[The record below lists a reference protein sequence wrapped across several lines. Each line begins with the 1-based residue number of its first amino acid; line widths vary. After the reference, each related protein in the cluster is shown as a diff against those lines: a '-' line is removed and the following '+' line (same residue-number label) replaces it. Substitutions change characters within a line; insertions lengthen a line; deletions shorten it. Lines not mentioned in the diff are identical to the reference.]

1 MGGMEQQPVIP
12 PPPPDGDRC
21 YRHPDVAT
29 GVHCT
34 RCGRAICTDC
44 MIAAPVGHQC
54 PSCVAEARRD
64 YRRGPGR
71 RVAVANAKAVSVANV
86 ILALMG
92 IGYLLEVIS
101 GGAGSLMSG
110 PNLLD
115 LVRLGAS
122 VGLARLPSGEVV
134 GIATGEQWRM
144 VTAIFLHGGIL
155 HLLMNAYAL
164 WIFGPV
170 VERELGRARFLLIF
184 LATGLF
190 ASAASYAF
198 ASQPVDQPVQVSV
211 GASGAIFGVVGA
223 FVSYNYRHRELAV
236 AAARL
241 RGLVPFL
248 ILNVILTFSFPL
260 IDWRAHVGG
269 FAAGL
274 VAGVVAEGW
283 GRRSARTTIAVAG
296 FAALA
301 LGALALAAW
310 RTAQYRADLPGLF

>member
-1 MGGMEQQPVIP
+1 MEHQPVIP
-12 PPPPDGDRC
+12 PPPPVGDHC

-34 RCGRAICTDC
+34 RCSRPICTDC

-54 PSCVAEARRD
+54 PTCVSEARRE

-71 RVAVANAKAVSVANV
+71 RVAVANAKATSVV
-86 ILALMG
+86 MVLLVLMG
-92 IGYLLEVIS
+92 IGYALEVLA
-101 GGAGSLMSG
+101 GGAGALLRG
-110 PNLLD
+110 PNTID

-122 VGLARLPSGEVV
+122 IGLAQLPGGEVV
-134 GIATGEQWRM
+134 GIAAGQEWRM
-144 VTAIFLHGGIL
+144 ITAVFLHGGIL

-170 VERELGRARFLLIF
+170 VEAELGRARLLAIF
-184 LATGLF
+184 LVTGLF

-198 ASQPVDQPVQVSV
+198 ADDPFQVGV

-248 ILNVILTFSFPL
+248 VLNVILSFGFPL

-269 FAAGL
+269 FIAGL
-274 VAGVVAEGW
+274 VAGVAAEGW
-283 GRRSARTTIAVAG
+283 GNRSTRIAIAVAG
-296 FAALA
+296 FAGLTVAS
-301 LGALALAAW
+301 LALAAW
-310 RTAQYRADLPGLF
+310 RTASYRADFPQLF

>member
-1 MGGMEQQPVIP
+1 MDDMEQQPVIP
-12 PPPPDGDRC
+12 PPPPGGDHC

-34 RCGRAICTDC
+34 RCGRPICTEC

-54 PSCVAEARRD
+54 PTCVAEARRE
-64 YRRGPGR
+64 YRQGPGR
-71 RVAVANAKAVSVANV
+71 RVAVANAKAISVTSV
-86 ILALMG
+86 LLALMG
-92 IGYLLEVIS
+92 IGYVLEVVA
-101 GGAGSLMSG
+101 GGVGSLVSG
-110 PNLLD
+110 PATTH

-122 VGLARLPSGEVV
+122 VGLAQLPSGDLV
-134 GIATGEQWRM
+134 GIATGQGWRM

-155 HLLMNAYAL
+155 HLLMTAYAL

-170 VERELGRARFLLIF
+170 VERELGRVRFLAIF
-184 LATGLF
+184 LTTGLF

-198 ASQPVDQPVQVSV
+198 ANVPAQVSV

-248 ILNVILTFSFPL
+248 LLNVVLTFSFPL

-269 FAAGL
+269 FVAGL

-283 GRRSARTTIAVAG
+283 GQRSSRVAIAVAG
-296 FAALA
+296 FAALTV
-301 LGALALAAW
+301 GALALAAW
-310 RTAQYRADLPGLF
+310 RTAQYRSDFPGLF

>member
-1 MGGMEQQPVIP
+1 MEQQPVIP
-12 PPPPDGDRC
+12 PPPPGDERC
-21 YRHPDVAT
+21 YRHPGVAT

-34 RCGRAICTDC
+34 RCGRPICTEC

-54 PSCVAEARRD
+54 PTCVGEARSE
-64 YRRGPGR
+64 YRKGPGR
-71 RVAVANAKAVSVANV
+71 RVAIANAKATNVTSV

-92 IGYLLEVIS
+92 IGYVLEVVA

-110 PNLLD
+110 PTTLD

-122 VGLARLPSGEVV
+122 VGLAQLPSGDVV
-134 GIATGEQWRM
+134 GIATGQEWRM

-155 HLLMNAYAL
+155 HLLMNGYAL

-170 VERELGRARFLLIF
+170 VERELGRSRFLFIF
-184 LATGLF
+184 VTTGLF

-198 ASQPVDQPVQVSV
+198 ASEPAQVGV

-223 FVSYNYRHRELAV
+223 FVAYNYRHRELAL

-269 FAAGL
+269 FVAGL

-283 GRRSARTTIAVAG
+283 GRRSARTAIVVAG
-296 FAALA
+296 FVALA
-301 LGALALAAW
+301 IAALALAAW
-310 RTAQYRADLPGLF
+310 RTAQYRADFPSLF

>member
-1 MGGMEQQPVIP
+1 MEHQPVIP
-12 PPPPDGDRC
+12 PPPPLGDRC

-34 RCGRAICTDC
+34 RCSRPICTDC

-54 PSCVAEARRD
+54 PTCVAEARRE
-64 YRRGPGR
+64 YRKGPGR
-71 RVAVANAKAVSVANV
+71 RVAVANARATSVV
-86 ILALMG
+86 TLLLALMG
-92 IGYLLEVIS
+92 IGYALEVLT
-101 GGAGSLMSG
+101 GGAGALLSG
-110 PNLLD
+110 PNTID

-122 VGLARLPSGEVV
+122 IGLARFPDGEVV
-134 GIATGEQWRM
+134 GIAAGQEWRM
-144 VTAIFLHGGIL
+144 VTAVFLHGGIL

-170 VERELGRARFLLIF
+170 VEAELGRAKLLAIF
-184 LATGLF
+184 LVTGLF

-198 ASQPVDQPVQVSV
+198 TDNPFQVGV

-223 FVSYNYRHRELAV
+223 FVSYNYRHRELAI

-248 ILNVILTFSFPL
+248 VLNVVLSFGFPL

-269 FAAGL
+269 FVAGL
-274 VAGVVAEGW
+274 VAGVAAEGW
-283 GRRSARTTIAVAG
+283 GRRTTRIVVAVGG
-296 FAALA
+296 FVGLA
-301 LGALALAAW
+301 VVSLALAAW
-310 RTAQYRADLPGLF
+310 RTASYRADFPQLF

>member
-1 MGGMEQQPVIP
+1 MDGMEQQPVIP
-12 PPPPDGDRC
+12 PPPPGGDRC
-21 YRHPDVAT
+21 YRHPEVAT

-34 RCGRAICTDC
+34 RCGRPICPEC

-54 PSCVAEARRD
+54 PTCVAEAKRE
-64 YRRGPGR
+64 YRQGPGR
-71 RVAVANAKAVSVANV
+71 RVAIANAKAISVTTV
-86 ILALMG
+86 LLALMG
-92 IGYLLEVIS
+92 VGYVLEVVA
-101 GGAGSLMSG
+101 GGAGSLVGG
-110 PNLLD
+110 PGTVH

-122 VGLARLPSGEVV
+122 VGLAQVPGGELV
-134 GIATGEQWRM
+134 GIATGQEWRM

-170 VERELGRARFLLIF
+170 VERELGRVRFLAIF
-184 LATGLF
+184 LTTGLF
-190 ASAASYAF
+190 ASAATYAF
-198 ASQPVDQPVQVSV
+198 ANVPAQVSV

-248 ILNVILTFSFPL
+248 LLNVVLTFSFPL

-269 FAAGL
+269 FVAGL

-283 GRRSARTTIAVAG
+283 GQRSSRVAIAVAG
-296 FAALA
+296 FAALTV
-301 LGALALAAW
+301 GALALAAW
-310 RTAQYRADLPGLF
+310 RTAQYRSDFPGLF

>member
-1 MGGMEQQPVIP
+1 MDDMDGMDERPVM
-12 PPPPDGDRC
+12 PPPPDGERC

-34 RCGRAICTDC
+34 RCGRPICTEC
-44 MIAAPVGHQC
+44 MVAAPVGHHC
-54 PSCVAEARRD
+54 PTCVAEARSE

-71 RVAVANAKAVSVANV
+71 RVAVANAKATSVTAV
-86 ILALMG
+86 LLVLMG
-92 IGYLLEVIS
+92 VGYVLEVIS
-101 GGAGSLMSG
+101 GGAGAIVSG
-110 PNLLD
+110 PGALR
-115 LVRLGAS
+115 LVQLGGS
-122 VGLARLPSGEVV
+122 VGLAHLPDGAVV

-144 VTAIFLHGGIL
+144 VSAIFLHGGIF
-155 HLLMNAYAL
+155 HLLLNAWAL
-164 WIFGPV
+164 WLFGPV
-170 VERELGRARFLLIF
+170 VEQELGRVRFLTIF

-198 ASQPVDQPVQVSV
+198 VSSPVQVSV

-223 FVSYNYRHRELAV
+223 FVAYNYRHRELAL

-248 ILNVILTFSFPL
+248 ILNVIIGVAGSSF
-260 IDWRAHVGG
+260 IDWRAHLGG

-283 GRRSARTTIAVAG
+283 GRRSSRTLIAVIG
-296 FAALA
+296 FAGIVVAALV
-301 LGALALAAW
+301 LTAW
-310 RTAQYRADLPGLF
+310 RTSQLRADFPALF

>member
-1 MGGMEQQPVIP
+1 MDGMEQQPAIP
-12 PPPPDGDRC
+12 PPPTEDHC

-34 RCGRAICTDC
+34 RCGRPICTEC

-54 PSCVAEARRD
+54 PTCVAEARKE

-71 RVAVANAKAVSVANV
+71 RVAVANARATSVTSV
-86 ILALMG
+86 LLVLMG
-92 IGYLLEVIS
+92 IGYLLEVAT
-101 GGAGSLMSG
+101 GGAGSLLSG
-110 PNLLD
+110 PTTLR
-115 LVRLGAS
+115 LVRLGAA
-122 VGLARLPSGEVV
+122 VGLAQMPNGDVV
-134 GIATGEQWRM
+134 GIAAGEEWRM
-144 VTAIFLHGGIL
+144 LTAVFLHGGIL

-170 VERELGRARFLLIF
+170 VERELGRGRFLLIF
-184 LATGLF
+184 LTTGLF

-198 ASQPVDQPVQVSV
+198 ASDPVQVSV

-223 FVSYNYRHRELAV
+223 FVSYNYRHRELAL

-248 ILNVILTFSFPL
+248 ILNVFLSFTFPL
-260 IDWRAHVGG
+260 IDWRAHLGG
-269 FAAGL
+269 FVAGL

-283 GRRSARTTIAVAG
+283 GHRSTRAAVAVAG
-296 FAALA
+296 FAALTVA
-301 LGALALAAW
+301 AFALAAW
-310 RTAQYRADLPGLF
+310 RTAQLRADFPALF

>member
-1 MGGMEQQPVIP
+1 MDGMEQQPVIP
-12 PPPPDGDRC
+12 PPPPGGDRC
-21 YRHPDVAT
+21 YRHPEVAT

-34 RCGRAICTDC
+34 RCGRPICPEC

-54 PSCVAEARRD
+54 PTCVAEAKRE
-64 YRRGPGR
+64 YRQGPGR
-71 RVAVANAKAVSVANV
+71 RVAIANAKAISVTTV
-86 ILALMG
+86 LLALMG
-92 IGYLLEVIS
+92 VGYVLEVVA
-101 GGAGSLMSG
+101 GGAGSLVGG
-110 PNLLD
+110 PGTVH

-122 VGLARLPSGEVV
+122 VGLAQVPGGELV
-134 GIATGEQWRM
+134 GIATGQEWRM

-170 VERELGRARFLLIF
+170 VERELGRVRFLAIF
-184 LATGLF
+184 LTTGLF

-198 ASQPVDQPVQVSV
+198 ANVPAQVSV

-236 AAARL
+236 AAASL

-248 ILNVILTFSFPL
+248 LLNVVLTFSFPL

-269 FAAGL
+269 FVAGL

-283 GRRSARTTIAVAG
+283 GQRSSRVAIAVAG
-296 FAALA
+296 FAALTV
-301 LGALALAAW
+301 GALALAAW
-310 RTAQYRADLPGLF
+310 RTAQYRSDFPGLF